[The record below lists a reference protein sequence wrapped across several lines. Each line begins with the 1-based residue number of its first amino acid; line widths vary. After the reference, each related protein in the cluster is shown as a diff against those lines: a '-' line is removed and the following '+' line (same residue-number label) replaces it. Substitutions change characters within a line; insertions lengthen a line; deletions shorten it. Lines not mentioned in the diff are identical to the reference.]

1 MTVLD
6 QIKEIAYPVALFV
19 FFVVQ
24 KYDAIKA
31 KRAAER
37 VQEQLKAQDE
47 TAAREAAAQKDRTE
61 AAVLDLKRTT
71 EATAVELKRTT
82 EATAV
87 ELKRTTEATAVE
99 LKRKLDEQN
108 QAAETAALEVKK
120 NLEEADY
127 KTGAKLE
134 LIHIDSN
141 SKMAAAKKKIW
152 DMALMLATHT
162 GKPEDAA
169 SAREAERD
177 YHDHMLA
184 QEQADERLRL
194 FTQANSSSPT

>member
-1 MTVLD
+1 MTIPD
-6 QIKEIAYPVALFV
+6 QIKEIAYPVALFI

-47 TAAREAAAQKDRTE
+47 SAAREAAAQKARTE
-61 AAVLDLKRTT
+61 AAVLDLKRTS
-71 EATAVELKRTT
+71 ETAALELKRTT
-82 EATAV
+82 EATAA
-87 ELKRTTEATAVE
+87 ELQ
-99 LKRKLDEQN
+99 RKLDEQN
-108 QAAETAALEVKK
+108 LAAETAAVEVKK
-120 NLEEADY
+120 NLEEADF

-152 DMALMLATHT
+152 DLALMLASHT

-177 YHDHMLA
+177 YHDHMNA
-184 QEQADERLRL
+184 QAEADKRLEQFNKNAGK
-194 FTQANSSSPT
+194 S